1 MFKYHRHLGFIF
13 CFLLFANFCFSQ
25 GDRKFTGKLTFLDG
39 NKSLIQNVSV
49 RLLNPGNSAT
59 IGSGVTGTDGTFA
72 ISINKSIGSVTL
84 ELVKNDWSI
93 LYPLGGKIGVP
104 IDPNEVVQ
112 FIIGDS
118 PKDVLTKA
126 VAKSNNEIKNRLTI
140 LGVKQDGIEETLT
153 AFRDEIQ
160 KMSDIKLADLKDQ
173 IDLASRREQFY
184 PILASA
190 INNYTNEAKDLKDA
204 FKFTANHAFDDQQA
218 LQVLVDAVNSYN
230 EAFEEINKKH
240 SGYEKMVYDLW
251 ESDAKA
257 TEVKDFFNYALGEL
271 HSANIYILNLKIK
284 DINDYNTGNIKGAKK
299 KAFKESI
306 VREIDSQVFQLER
319 RLQELDNRAQVILT
333 QLAA

>member
-1 MFKYHRHLGFIF
+1 MLKRHRQLCFIF
-13 CFLLFANFCFSQ
+13 SLILFANFCFSQ
-25 GDRKFTGKLTFLDG
+25 GTRKFTGKLMFLDG
-39 NKSLIQNVSV
+39 NRSLVQNVSV
-49 RLLNPGNSAT
+49 RLLNPGNGAT
-59 IGSGVTGTDGTFA
+59 IGSSVTGTDGTFE
-72 ISINKSIGSVTL
+72 IPINKSIGSVVL

-93 LYPLGGKIGVP
+93 LYPLGGKISIP
-104 IDPNEVVQ
+104 LDPNEVIQ
-112 FIIGDS
+112 FIIGDT

-126 VAKSNNEIKNRLTI
+126 VAKTNNEIKNRLTL

-204 FKFTANHAFDDQQA
+204 FKFTANHAFDDPQA
-218 LQVLVDAVNSYN
+218 LQVLMDAVNSYN
-230 EAFEEINKKH
+230 EAYEEINKKH

-271 HSANIYILNLKIK
+271 HSANIYILNLKIR
-284 DINDYNTGNIKGAKK
+284 DINDYNTGNIKSAKK

-306 VREIDSQVFQLER
+306 VREIESQVLQLER